1 MEDWNMA
8 DEERKPVIR
17 RVFRFFA
24 GAIAVVCFILFAFLA
39 FAPNMGDTG
48 LMPYFWLA
56 CGVIMAGLA
65 LTGNVPWW
73 RRGGTGGT
81 NAKAT
86 LSDCVKQ
93 LASDPSK
100 KIEAIKTYREET
112 GAGLAE
118 AKEAVEAFINS
129 K

>member
-1 MEDWNMA
+1 MA
-8 DEERKPVIR
+8 GEERKPDAR
-17 RVFRFFA
+17 RVFRFLA
-24 GAIAVVCFILFAFLA
+24 GVIAVFCFILFAWFVFGPDRGDAGLLPFFFLA
-39 FAPNMGDTG
+39 SGFM
-48 LMPYFWLA
+48 
-56 CGVIMAGLA
+56 MAGLA

-73 RRGGTGGT
+73 GRGGTSGT
-81 NAKAT
+81 NAKAA
-86 LSDCVKQ
+86 LSDRVKQ